1 MPTIDGLVTGIDT
14 QSIIDGLLQVGKTQT
29 SLLTARQAEI
39 KTKQAVYASIKDKI
53 TTLRSQAAT
62 LGKTQNSI
70 FNTRKS
76 SVSDESALSATV
88 SSTAAAGVY
97 RLKVNSLAQAHQ
109 VATQV
114 LPDADSEIT
123 QGTITLRAGSRS
135 PVTITV
141 DSTNNTLSGLATA
154 INDANAGLSASIV
167 EDGSGARIVLTA
179 EKTGTAN
186 AISITSNLAASS
198 GNATQ
203 PAFDFGNPVQAATDA
218 SVTLGS
224 GTGAVTV
231 TSDTNRISTLIGGVD
246 LNLANADPAKTI
258 TLTVTRDTEPATKAV
273 NDFVTSYN
281 DLMDFL
287 SKQTSYDAGTQS
299 GGPLLGDSQVSTIRN
314 QIQTTILGTVSGVS
328 GQVNRLSS
336 IGVTVGDTGQLTFNS
351 SKLTSILN
359 GSTPGVSADDV
370 RRLFSLDATST
381 NSGIRYVS
389 GSNRTADSSTPY
401 EVNITQAATQA
412 SVTAAGALGASTVID
427 GSNNSFSLTVDGKST
442 GSLTI
447 ASGTYTQDQLAG
459 AIEKLV
465 NSSPDLGGRTVRVAV
480 VANQLQITSPT
491 YGSSSEVRLSS
502 SGTANATLGLDG
514 TEAGVGK
521 NVAGNFVI
529 NGEVE
534 EATGSGRLLTGKSTN
549 KFTADLQLRV
559 SLTDAQVVAGS
570 EGTMTV
576 TRGLAGKL
584 DQLLGKMLDPVTGD
598 LKSVDDGFQGRVD
611 DIQKTI
617 DKQKALMESQEAR
630 IRAQFS
636 AMEAAVQSLQNT
648 ATLLGG
654 QLESLNSSK

>member
-76 SVSDESALSATV
+76 TVSDESALSATV

-514 TEAGVGK
+514 TEVGVGK

>member
-76 SVSDESALSATV
+76 TVSDESALSATV

-480 VANQLQITSPT
+480 IANQLQITSPT

>member
-76 SVSDESALSATV
+76 TVSDESALSATV

-559 SLTDAQVVAGS
+559 SLTDAQIVAGS

>member
-76 SVSDESALSATV
+76 TVSDESALSATV

>member
-29 SLLTARQAEI
+29 NLLTARQAEI

-62 LGKTQNSI
+62 LGKTQNSV

-76 SVSDESALSATV
+76 TVSDDSALSASV

-123 QGTITLRAGSRS
+123 QGTITLRSGSRS
-135 PVTITV
+135 PVTINV

-186 AISITSNLAASS
+186 AISITSNLGASADNS
-198 GNATQ
+198 TQ
-203 PAFDFGNPVQAATDA
+203 PVFDFDNPVQAATNA

-231 TSDTNRISTLIGGVD
+231 TSDTNRISTLISGVD
-246 LNLANADPAKTI
+246 LNLANADPTKTI
-258 TLTVTRDTEPATKAV
+258 TLTVTRDTDPATKAV

-287 SKQTSYDAGTQS
+287 SKQTAYDAGSQT

-336 IGVTVGDTGQLTFNS
+336 IGVTVGNTGQLTFNS

-359 GSTPGVSADDV
+359 GSTAGVSADDV

-389 GSNRTADSSTPY
+389 GSSRTTDSSTPY
-401 EVNITQAATQA
+401 EVDITQAATQA
-412 SVTAAGALGASTVID
+412 SVTAAGLLGTSTVID

-442 GSLTI
+442 GSLTL
-447 ASGTYTQDQLAG
+447 ASGTYTQDQLA
-459 AIEKLV
+459 AAVEKLV
-465 NSSPDLGGRTVRVAV
+465 NSSPDLGGRTIRVAV

-491 YGSSSEVRLSS
+491 FGSASEVRLAS

-514 TEAGVGK
+514 TEASVGK
-521 NVAGNFVI
+521 NVAGNFII
-529 NGEVE
+529 NGEIE
-534 EATGSGRLLTGKSTN
+534 EATGSGRLLTGKATN
-549 KFTADLQLRV
+549 KYTADLQLRV
-559 SLTDAQVVAGS
+559 SLTDSQVATGS
-570 EGTMTV
+570 EGSVTV

-598 LKSVDDGFQGRVD
+598 LKAVDDGFQGRID

-617 DKQKALMESQEAR
+617 DKQKALMDAQETR
-630 IRAQFS
+630 IRAQFN
-636 AMEAAVQSLQNT
+636 AMEAAVQSLQST
-648 ATLLGG
+648 ASLLGG